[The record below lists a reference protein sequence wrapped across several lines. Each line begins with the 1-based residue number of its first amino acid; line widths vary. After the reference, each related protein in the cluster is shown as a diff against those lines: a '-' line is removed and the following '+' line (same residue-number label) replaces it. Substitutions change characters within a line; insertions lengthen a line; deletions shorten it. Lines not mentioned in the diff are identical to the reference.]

1 MIKLRSNENESL
13 VAADKVF
20 KKNGYNGEDFGNVYE
35 MVCGSRLW
43 CGVETWGQESWTES
57 YIIQDGLF
65 VRNIRDSEICST
77 QCEAGK
83 G

>member
-1 MIKLRSNENESL
+1 MIKLRSKENDSL
-13 VAADKVF
+13 VAKVF
-20 KKNGYNGEDFGNVYE
+20 KKNWYKGEDFGNVYE

-43 CGVETWGQESWTES
+43 CGVGTWGQKESWIERD
-57 YIIQDGLF
+57 IIQDGLF
-65 VRNIRDSEICST
+65 ERNIRDSEICST